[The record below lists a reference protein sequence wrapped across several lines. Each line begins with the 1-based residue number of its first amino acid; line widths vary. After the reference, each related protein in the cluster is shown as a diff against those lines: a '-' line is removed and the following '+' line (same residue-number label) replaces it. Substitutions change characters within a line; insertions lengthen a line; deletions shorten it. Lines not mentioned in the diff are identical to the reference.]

1 MIPIRIFMKVTF
13 LLVMCCVMLPLPV
26 RAQGPDSQSALTA
39 PQFFTSLQDVPL
51 MPGLRELTDLTVI
64 FDKPE
69 GRIIE
74 SVAAMDSLT
83 VDIIRRYYKSSLP
96 QLGWNR
102 IGQDY
107 FARQGEYLRLNFE
120 TVEGQGFLKI
130 IIMPHG

>member
-1 MIPIRIFMKVTF
+1 MTIRTYVTMF
-13 LLVMCCVMLPLPV
+13 VMLMCIVTAPLAV
-26 RAQGPDSQSALTA
+26 QAQQDSAAPSGLAT

-51 MPGLRELTDLTVI
+51 MPGLTELTEYTVV

-74 SVAAMDSLT
+74 SVASIESLT
-83 VDIIRRYYKSSLP
+83 PEAIRTYYEASLP

-102 IGQDY
+102 IGDDY
-107 FARQGEYLRLNFE
+107 FARQGEYLRMNFE
-120 TVEGQGFLKI
+120 EVEGQDFLKI